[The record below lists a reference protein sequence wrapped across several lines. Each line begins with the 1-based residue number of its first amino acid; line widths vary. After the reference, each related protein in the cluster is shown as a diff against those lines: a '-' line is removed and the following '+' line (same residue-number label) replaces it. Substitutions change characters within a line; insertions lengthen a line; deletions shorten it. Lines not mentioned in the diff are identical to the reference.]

1 MASTGVENCDEVLAG
16 LFLGGREAVARPEEL
31 IASGVRAVVCCMR
44 ELEMS
49 TADLHPG
56 LDYYRVDV
64 EDMGREPIE
73 FFWPEAADF
82 IHSHRSKGQSVLV
95 HCRAGVSRSAS
106 TVLAYMMLSEGY
118 SLHDAFVHV
127 RGRRPGVTPNPGF
140 MEKLCALEESH
151 RQVQSSLSFDS
162 YISWFS
168 GEEFPN
174 GLAGLRRARA
184 DGSPPLDEA
193 AVALLPAQEISCNKA
208 SGEDFSPSTAESPS
222 ASDAGFDSSTSTEP
236 PGAEFPDE
244 ELGRGGGAA
253 SPEEEPGTSPERPGG
268 LPDALGAPGIHWA
281 PPRLAWR
288 TMAMATPWTDVVS
301 AMAGGALSRRPA
313 FDRAQPHPAQLALG
327 RTWRAAALRTP
338 RSGRLGAL
346 LGLAVLCRA
355 DAAERPGKRLPAAP
369 LVFRFIDPSK
379 TAGSLIRQRGG
390 AAPQPLRGA

>member
-106 TVLAYMMLSEGY
+106 TVLAHMVLSEGY
-118 SLHDAFVHV
+118 SLYDAFLQL
-127 RGRRPGVTPNPGF
+127 RSRRPGVTPNPGF
-140 MEKLCALEESH
+140 MEKLCELEASH
-151 RQVQSSLSFDS
+151 CQRQTLSYDG
-162 YISWFS
+162 YMSWFS
-168 GEEFPN
+168 GDEC
-174 GLAGLRRARA
+174 LAGLRLA
-184 DGSPPLDEA
+184 DSSPA
-193 AVALLPAQEISCNKA
+193 STLLPAQEMECAKA
-208 SGEDFSPSTAESPS
+208 DLSPSTAES
-222 ASDAGFDSSTSTEP
+222 ASGTDDDFECSP
-236 PGAEFPDE
+236 RPCAEFPDE

-346 LGLAVLCRA
+346 LGLAVLCHDRA
-355 DAAERPGKRLPAAP
+355 TESRGRTFAAAP
-369 LVFRFIDPSK
+369 LVFLSTEQSK
-379 TAGSLIRQRGG
+379 TADSLIHPRGCRS
-390 AAPQPLRGA
+390 APPQSPRGARDANLRPAN